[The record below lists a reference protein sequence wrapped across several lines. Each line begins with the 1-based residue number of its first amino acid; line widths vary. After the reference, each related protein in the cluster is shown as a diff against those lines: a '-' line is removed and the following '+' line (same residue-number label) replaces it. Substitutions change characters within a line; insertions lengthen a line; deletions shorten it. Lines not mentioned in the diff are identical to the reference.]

1 MAASMLPDE
10 LERAR
15 DLAVRAALE
24 GGRVLREVWHAW
36 EAGRGDGGPAREV
49 QEKASGDYV
58 TEVDRRAERAIG
70 SLLRAE
76 APDVDVVGEE
86 LGGEVGG
93 AVDQRSGS
101 FWLVDPLDG
110 TTNFFHGLPVF
121 GVSVALMEEGRP
133 VAGAVHAPVLGLTFS
148 GARGPGAS
156 GGGRPLRVSSRDP
169 ATAVVATGFPF
180 RVKDR
185 LPQYERLLRPALRRF
200 EDLRRP
206 GAASLDLAW
215 VAAGILDGFFELG
228 LSPWDVAAGGLL
240 VEEAGGVVTGWDGG
254 PDYLSGDIL
263 AGNPA
268 VHAVLLDLAGQP
280 PAGESS

>member
-1 MAASMLPDE
+1 MAAAMLLDE
-10 LERAR
+10 LERPR

-24 GGRVLREVWHAW
+24 GGRVLREAW
-36 EAGRGDGGPAREV
+36 EVGRGHGGPAREV
-49 QEKASGDYV
+49 REKASGDYV
-58 TEVDRRAERAIG
+58 TEVDRRAERAIR

-76 APDVDVVGEE
+76 APEVAVVGEE
-86 LGGEVGG
+86 LGGE
-93 AVDQRSGS
+93 RSGR
-101 FWLVDPLDG
+101 FWFVDPLDG

-121 GVSVALMEEGRP
+121 GVSVALMDAGRP

-148 GARGPGAS
+148 GAVGLGAT
-156 GGGRPLRVSSRDP
+156 GEGRPLRVSSRGP

-185 LPQYERLLRPALRRF
+185 LPEYERLLRPALRTF

-215 VAAGILDGFFELG
+215 VAAGTLDGFFELG
-228 LSPWDVAAGGLL
+228 LSPWDVAAGALL
-240 VEEAGGVVTGWDGG
+240 VEEAGGTVSGWDGG

-263 AGNPA
+263 AGNPS
-268 VHAVLLDLAGQP
+268 VHAALLELARR
-280 PAGESS
+280 ED

>member
-1 MAASMLPDE
+1 MTASMLPED

-15 DLAVRAALE
+15 DLAVRATLE
-24 GGRVLREVWHAW
+24 GGRVLREAW
-36 EAGRGDGGPAREV
+36 EAGRGDGAPAREV
-49 QEKASGDYV
+49 EAKASGDYV

-76 APDVDVVGEE
+76 APDVAVVGEE
-86 LGGEVGG
+86 LGGEVGS
-93 AVDQRSGS
+93 RSDR

-121 GVSVALMEEGRP
+121 GVSVALMDGGRP
-133 VAGAVHAPVLGLTFS
+133 VAGAVHAPVLALTFS
-148 GARGPGAS
+148 AARGLGAAE
-156 GGGRPLRVSSRDP
+156 GGGPLRVSTRDP

-185 LPQYERLLRPALRRF
+185 LPEYERVLRPALRTF

-215 VAAGILDGFFELG
+215 VAAGTLDGFFELG

-240 VEEAGGVVTGWDGG
+240 VEEAGGRVTAWDGG

-263 AGNPA
+263 AGNTA
-268 VHAVLLDLAGQP
+268 VHAALLELAGHP
-280 PAGESS
+280 PAGETS

>member
-1 MAASMLPDE
+1 MAAAMQPDE

-15 DLAVRAALE
+15 DLAVRAARD
-24 GGRVLREVWHAW
+24 GGGVLRKAW
-36 EAGRGDGGPAREV
+36 EAGRGDGGPARDV

-58 TEVDRRAERAIG
+58 TEVDREAERAIG

-76 APDVDVVGEE
+76 APEVAVVGEE
-86 LGGEVGG
+86 LGGQAGR
-93 AVDQRSGS
+93 RSGR

-121 GVSVALMEEGRP
+121 AVSVALLEGGRP
-133 VAGAVHAPVLGLTFS
+133 VAGAVHAPMLGLTFS
-148 GARGPGAS
+148 GAAGLGAAE
-156 GGGRPLRVSSRDP
+156 GGRPLRVSSRDP

-185 LPQYERLLRPALRRF
+185 LPEYERLLRPALRRF

-215 VAAGILDGFFELG
+215 VAAGSLDGFFELG

-240 VEEAGGVVTGWDGG
+240 VEEAGGMVTDWAGG
-254 PDYLSGDIL
+254 ADYLSGDIL

-268 VHAVLLDLAGQP
+268 VHATLVELAGQP
-280 PAGESS
+280 PAGEIS

>member
-1 MAASMLPDE
+1 
-10 LERAR
+10 
-15 DLAVRAALE
+15 
-24 GGRVLREVWHAW
+24 
-36 EAGRGDGGPAREV
+36 
-49 QEKASGDYV
+49 V

-70 SLLRAE
+70 SLLRVE
-76 APDVDVVGEE
+76 APEVPVVGEE
-86 LGGEVGG
+86 LGGEGG
-93 AVDQRSGS
+93 HPSGR

-121 GVSVALMEEGRP
+121 AVSVALMEGGRP
-133 VAGAVHAPVLGLTFS
+133 VAGAVHAPMLGLTFS
-148 GARGPGAS
+148 GASGLGAV
-156 GGGRPLRVSSRDP
+156 GEERPLRVSARDP

-185 LPQYERLLRPALRRF
+185 LPEYERLLRPALRTF

-215 VAAGILDGFFELG
+215 VAAGTLDGFFELG
-228 LSPWDVAAGGLL
+228 LSPWDVAAGALL
-240 VEEAGGVVTGWDGG
+240 VEEAGGTVSGWDGG

-268 VHAVLLDLAGQP
+268 VHRALLELAGQP
-280 PAGESS
+280 PAGASS

>member
-1 MAASMLPDE
+1 MAAAMLPEE

-15 DLAVRAALE
+15 DLAIRAALE
-24 GGRVLREVWHAW
+24 GGRVLREAW
-36 EAGRGDGGPAREV
+36 EAGRGDGAPARDV

-70 SLLRAE
+70 TLLRAE
-76 APDVDVVGEE
+76 APEVAVVGEE
-86 LGGEVGG
+86 LGG
-93 AVDQRSGS
+93 QRSGR
-101 FWLVDPLDG
+101 FWFVDPLDG
-110 TTNFFHGLPVF
+110 TTNFFHGLPMF
-121 GVSVALMEEGRP
+121 GVSVALLDGGRP
-133 VAGAVHAPVLGLTFS
+133 VAGAVHAPLLGLTYS
-148 GARGPGAS
+148 GARGLGAT
-156 GGGRPLRVSSRDP
+156 GEGRPLRVSSRDP

-185 LPQYERLLRPALRRF
+185 LPEYERLLTPALRTF

-215 VAAGILDGFFELG
+215 VAAGTLDGFFEVG

-240 VEEAGGVVTGWDGG
+240 VEEAGGRVSDWDGG

-263 AGNPA
+263 AGNPS
-268 VHAVLLDLAGQP
+268 VHAALLEMAGQP
-280 PAGESS
+280 PAGETS

>member
-1 MAASMLPDE
+1 MAAAMLPAE
-10 LERAR
+10 LDQAR

-24 GGRVLREVWHAW
+24 GGRVLREAW

-58 TEVDRRAERAIG
+58 TEVDRRAERAIE

-76 APDVDVVGEE
+76 APEVAVVGEE
-86 LGGEVGG
+86 LGGQVG
-93 AVDQRSGS
+93 QPSGR
-101 FWLVDPLDG
+101 FWVVDPLDG

-121 GVSVALMEEGRP
+121 GVSVALLDGGRP

-148 GARGPGAS
+148 GARDLGAA
-156 GGGRPLRVSSRDP
+156 GDGRPLRVSSRDP
-169 ATAVVATGFPF
+169 STAVVATGFPF

-215 VAAGILDGFFELG
+215 VAAGTLDGFFELG

-240 VEEAGGVVTGWDGG
+240 VEEAGGVVSGWDGG

-268 VHAVLLDLAGQP
+268 VHAVLLELSGQS

>member
-1 MAASMLPDE
+1 MAASMLPED

-15 DLAVRAALE
+15 DLAVRATLE
-24 GGRVLREVWHAW
+24 GGRVLREAW

-49 QEKASGDYV
+49 EAKAPGDYV

-76 APDVDVVGEE
+76 APGVAVVGEE
-86 LGGEVGG
+86 LGGEVGS
-93 AVDQRSGS
+93 RPNR

-121 GVSVALMEEGRP
+121 GVSVSLMDGGRP
-133 VAGAVHAPVLGLTFS
+133 VAGAVHAPVLALTFS
-148 GARGPGAS
+148 AARGLGAAE
-156 GGGRPLRVSSRDP
+156 GGRPLRVSTRDP

-185 LPQYERLLRPALRRF
+185 LPQYERVLRPALRTF

-215 VAAGILDGFFELG
+215 VAAGTLDGFFELG

-240 VEEAGGVVTGWDGG
+240 VEEAGGRVTAWDGG

-263 AGNPA
+263 AGNTA
-268 VHAVLLDLAGQP
+268 VHAALLELAGHP
-280 PAGESS
+280 RAGETS

>member
-1 MAASMLPDE
+1 MAAAMLPDE
-10 LERAR
+10 LERLR

-24 GGRVLREVWHAW
+24 GGRVLREAW
-36 EAGRGDGGPAREV
+36 DAGRGDGRPARDV

-76 APDVDVVGEE
+76 APELAVVGEE
-86 LGGEVGG
+86 LGGE
-93 AVDQRSGS
+93 RSGR
-101 FWLVDPLDG
+101 FWFVDPLDG

-121 GVSVALMEEGRP
+121 GVSVALLDGGRP
-133 VAGAVHAPVLGLTFS
+133 VAGAVHAPMLGLTYS
-148 GARGPGAS
+148 GARGLGAT
-156 GGGRPLRVSSRDP
+156 GEGRPLRVSSRDP

-185 LPQYERLLRPALRRF
+185 LPEYERLLRPALRTF

-215 VAAGILDGFFELG
+215 VAAGTLDGFFELG

-240 VEEAGGVVTGWDGG
+240 IEEAGGVTTDWEGG

-268 VHAVLLDLAGQP
+268 VHSLLVELVHGA
-280 PAGESS
+280 